1 MAEDGM
7 RVPGIDVWRDR
18 FAEDG
23 DRYVVIGGAARELV
37 YVEHGAWE
45 DTATKDLDVVLIA
58 EAIDAGFVSRF
69 MSFVR
74 EGGYSHVTKSGDT
87 QLYRFSQPTDASFP
101 QQVELLC
108 RRPDYLVGVEAV
120 VGKVLVDD
128 AEYSLSAILLD
139 DDYYSLLASGVA
151 VTRRYGIPTLSWE
164 YLPVFKMRAFDDLAD
179 RRARGEAVRSGE
191 VGKHRRDVVRLMAI
205 MPAGT
210 KVELPER
217 VRSEVER
224 FLRTVEEPSRTYMR
238 SLGLGG
244 ISFADVME
252 RIREVYL

>member
-1 MAEDGM
+1 MAEAGM
-7 RVPGIDVWRDR
+7 RIPGIDVWSER

-23 DRYVVIGGAARELV
+23 ERYVVIGGAARELV
-37 YVEHGAWE
+37 YAERGVWE
-45 DTATKDLDVVLIA
+45 DTATKDLDVVLVA

-69 MSFVR
+69 MAFVR
-74 EGGYSHVTKSGDT
+74 EGGYSHVTRTGDT
-87 QLYRFSQPTDASFP
+87 QMYRFSQPVEASFP

-108 RRPDYLVGVEAV
+108 RRPGYLEGVEAI
-120 VGKVLVDD
+120 VGKVPVDD

-139 DDYYSLLASGVA
+139 DDYYGLLASGVA

-164 YLPVFKMRAFDDLAD
+164 YLPVFKMRAFDDLSD

-210 KVELPER
+210 RVELPDQ

-224 FLRTVEEPSRTYMR
+224 FLRTVEEPSRSYMR

-244 ISFADVME
+244 ITFTDVME

>member
-151 VTRRYGIPTLSWE
+151 VTRRYGIPMLSWE

-205 MPAGT
+205 MPVGT